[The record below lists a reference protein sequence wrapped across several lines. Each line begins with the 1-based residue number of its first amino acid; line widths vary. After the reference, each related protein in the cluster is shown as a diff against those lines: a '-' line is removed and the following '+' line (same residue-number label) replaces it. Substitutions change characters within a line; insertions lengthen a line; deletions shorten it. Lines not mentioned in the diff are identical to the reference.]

1 MSKQLL
7 FIFLLPFWL
16 TAETIETF
24 YGPMEV
30 DEPVLIELIHHPAV
44 QRLKKIHQYGISF
57 YTTPF
62 NENYNRY
69 DHSIGVFAIL
79 RHYNA
84 SLKEQI
90 AGLLHDVSHT
100 VFSHVG
106 DWIFGKE
113 NQEADY
119 QSTIH
124 SLFLKKSGLATV
136 LEKYQ
141 IRVEEIIPL
150 EKYFPMLEQKGPKL
164 CADRIDYNIQG
175 AYYQGFITHDEALV
189 LFKKFQFLDGA
200 WIHLESELMKKLV
213 YFSLYMSE
221 NCWGSADNH
230 FLSKNLAEAIL
241 RGVELDII
249 SYDEIHHGTDDDIW
263 EKLTFSCDPFIEAK
277 LKALYYPQQHYSLV
291 DDPLEADMIVR
302 SKFRG
307 IDPFVLY
314 NGQIRTLTSLDALL
328 NQKYNETMENMLRGW
343 PIKAYSH
350 TAPLMDLAQL

>member
-1 MSKQLL
+1 MSKHLL

-24 YGPMEV
+24 YGPMEL
-30 DEPVLIELIHHPAV
+30 DEPVLIELIHHPAI
-44 QRLKKIHQYGISF
+44 QRLKKIHQYGVSF
-57 YTTPF
+57 YTTSF

-84 SLKEQI
+84 PLKEQI

-106 DWIFGKE
+106 DWMFGKE

-119 QSTIH
+119 QGTIH
-124 SLFLKKSGLATV
+124 TIFLKKSGLATI

-141 IRVEEIIPL
+141 ISAEEVLPL

-175 AYYQGFITHDEALV
+175 AYYRGFITYDEALI
-189 LFKKFQFLDGA
+189 LFNRFQFHDGV

-213 YFSLYMSE
+213 YFSLYMTE
-221 NCWGSADNH
+221 KCWGSAGNH
-230 FLSKNLAEAIL
+230 FLSKTLAEAVL
-241 RGVELDII
+241 RGVELGII
-249 SYDEIHHGTDDDIW
+249 SYDEIHHGTDDAIW
-263 EKLTFSCDPFIEAK
+263 EKLTHSYDPFIQARVE
-277 LKALYYPQQHYSLV
+277 ALYYPKQYYNLV
-291 DDPLEADMIVR
+291 DNPTEADIIVR

-314 NGQIRTLTSLDALL
+314 NGQIRTLTSLDPLL
-328 NQKYNETMENMLRGW
+328 KQKYHETSETMLKGW
-343 PIKAYSH
+343 PIKFFNV
-350 TAPLMDLAQL
+350 PLIAQIEAR